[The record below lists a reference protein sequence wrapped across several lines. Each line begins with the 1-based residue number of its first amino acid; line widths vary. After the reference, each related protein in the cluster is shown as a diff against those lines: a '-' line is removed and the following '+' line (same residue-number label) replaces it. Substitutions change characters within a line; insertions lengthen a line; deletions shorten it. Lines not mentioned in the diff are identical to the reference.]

1 MLPPTAAGPS
11 KMGGVAVTG
20 GKEGGKIKY
29 ETNESELHIVSPF
42 MCVLCLIEESCV
54 AIAVAAAADHTHT
67 LARHSAPNLELNAQH
82 QEGAAIMLNWDQ
94 VAVAQANKKAM
105 QGGRGR
111 RQRPVQ
117 GQVVTAAPVA
127 NPAMARGSDQPYVAM
142 GQ

>member
-1 MLPPTAAGPS
+1 MT
-11 KMGGVAVTG
+11 TQ
-20 GKEGGKIKY
+20 
-29 ETNESELHIVSPF
+29 
-42 MCVLCLIEESCV
+42 
-54 AIAVAAAADHTHT
+54 TH
-67 LARHSAPNLELNAQH
+67 LELNAQH